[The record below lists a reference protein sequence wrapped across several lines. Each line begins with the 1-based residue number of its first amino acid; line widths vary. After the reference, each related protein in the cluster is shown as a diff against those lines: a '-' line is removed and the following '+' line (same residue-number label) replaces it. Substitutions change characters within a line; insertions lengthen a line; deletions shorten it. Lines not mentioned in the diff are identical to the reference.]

1 MADVFDLQAKIS
13 LNTTEYK
20 KSLSD
25 AEKDTSN
32 FGSKLKNGLEN
43 IAKVGAAAFGAIAAG
58 ATAAT
63 AALVKGVSSVATYGD
78 NIDKMSQKLGMSAE
92 AYQEW
97 DAVMQHSGTSID
109 SMQASMKTLASAVE
123 TGNDAF
129 ERLGLSQ
136 EAIANM
142 SQEQLFSATITALQN
157 IDNETERT
165 YLAGQLLGRG
175 ATELGA
181 LLNTSAEDTE
191 KMKQRVHELGGVM
204 SDEAVKA
211 AAKYKDSL
219 QDMKTAIGGMLKGV
233 TGEFMPAFTDVM
245 DGVAGIFSGDK
256 GSAELISKGIDSIL
270 ENISSATGRLKP
282 VFANIGTVALDALK
296 TAAPKLIKGG
306 TQLMGNVIKGTI
318 KNLPEILSFGFD
330 ALKGM
335 GEGLADLFPEWV
347 INDIGKIFSIVKD
360 TFKSIDFGRILESFK
375 NLGTSIGNIAEK
387 IGSGFV
393 WVSENILSPLI
404 TWASNDILPTFI
416 DGLAA
421 AFDILGS
428 AVDFLEEPAKAVWD
442 NFLKPLSEIAGDV
455 IYGSLSL
462 IAKGLKGIAAELED
476 VDWSGFWEDIDN
488 GEFFAD
494 WERGWKSIKEWFSE
508 NSSDI
513 DEFFNASEFG
523 ENWNK
528 FWQNLGG
535 VAYTAQEITK
545 NCYEAAEVYVKKFV
559 EVWVAGKNTIV
570 DAVNAIMQKIKDFLE
585 LWNSGKETIIEAKN
599 TLTEKIDK
607 STAKKGVKTA
617 SDVLKGL
624 LPGYAE
630 GGRVTRPTIALVGE
644 KEPETIIP
652 DSKRGELG
660 NSYYN
665 ITVQVDGYSIK
676 NDMEFTEL
684 LSEKLAQLGIIQ
696 QRAVGGKSWA

>member
-25 AEKDTSN
+25 AEKETSG

-63 AALVKGVSSVATYGD
+63 AALVKGVSSVADYGD

-92 AYQEW
+92 SYQEW
-97 DAVMQHSGTSID
+97 SAVMEHSGTSID
-109 SMQASMKTLASAVE
+109 SMQASMKTLANAAE

-142 SQEQLFSATITALQN
+142 SQEQLFSATIKALQN

-211 AAKYKDSL
+211 AAAYKDSL

-233 TGEFMPAFTDVM
+233 TGDFLPAFTQVM
-245 DGVAGIFSGDK
+245 DGVAGIFSGDE
-256 GSAELISKGIDSIL
+256 GSAEMISKGIDSIL
-270 ENISSATGRLKP
+270 ENISSATGKLKP
-282 VFANIGTVALDALK
+282 VFANIGSVALDALK

-306 TQLMGNVIKGTI
+306 TQLMGNIIKGTI

-330 ALKGM
+330 TLKGM
-335 GEGLADLFPEWV
+335 GEGLVDLLPEWV
-347 INDIGKIFSIVKD
+347 VNDIGKIFSIVKD
-360 TFKSIDFGRILESFK
+360 TFKSIDFGTILESFK

-393 WVSENILSPLI
+393 WLSENVISPLI

-421 AFDILGS
+421 AFDLLGD
-428 AVDFLEEPAKAVWD
+428 AVDFLKEPAKAVWD
-442 NFLKPLSEIAGDV
+442 NFLKPLFEIAGDV

-462 IAKGLKGIAAELED
+462 IAKGLKGIASELEG
-476 VDWSGFWEDIDN
+476 VDWSGFWDDISN

-494 WERGWKSIKEWFSE
+494 WKLGWQGMEEWFSKHDKDIE
-508 NSSDI
+508 EFFDVSDI
-513 DEFFNASEFG
+513 GKAWSDFWEGVGDDVYDAQVRWTFVFEKLKEALASLRDAF
-523 ENWNK
+523 K
-528 FWQNLGG
+528 DFVKAWQDGWDTLMKAGG
-535 VAYTAQEITK
+535 DAQEST
-545 NCYEAAEVYVKKFV
+545 
-559 EVWVAGKNTIV
+559 KNTIGGIV
-570 DAVNAIMQKIKDFLE
+570 LNKL
-585 LWNSGKETIIEAKN
+585 
-599 TLTEKIDK
+599 IDK
-607 STAKKGVKTA
+607 
-617 SDVLKGL
+617 
-624 LPGYAE
+624 LPAFGD
-630 GGRVTRPTIALVGE
+630 GGRVTRPTLAIVGE
-644 KEPETIIP
+644 KEPETMVP
-652 DSKRGELG
+652 DSKRGEFG